1 MLYYV
6 AFTACASTA
15 ADATPPPARPAKLVR
30 AAVNSDG
37 NNADGHGGAGA
48 DEDDGS
54 NGGNAT
60 PRRWRLSANSLDT
73 KLSRRVSDDG
83 LTLLL

>member
-1 MLYYV
+1 M
-6 AFTACASTA
+6 ATA
-15 ADATPPPARPAKLVR
+15 R
-30 AAVNSDG
+30 
-37 NNADGHGGAGA
+37 GA
-48 DEDDGS
+48 DEDAGS

>member
-1 MLYYV
+1 M
-6 AFTACASTA
+6 ATA
-15 ADATPPPARPAKLVR
+15 R
-30 AAVNSDG
+30 
-37 NNADGHGGAGA
+37 GA

-83 LTLLL
+83 LTLQCFLLDEAARLLRSRSL